1 MIQKMRNKSVMGQLK
16 TPKLFDTNIKP
27 LLIESRLGHHEEFFN
42 MTSRFKEVLTDD
54 RQDRNMVL
62 PICGYQGHRRGDR
75 SQNYFGKSFRDVTIQ
90 SKHLERQI
98 RSKSPVM

>member
-1 MIQKMRNKSVMGQLK
+1 MGMVKS
-16 TPKLFDTNIKP
+16 PKLADTNLKP
-27 LLIESRLGHHEEFFN
+27 LLIESRLGHRDEFFN
-42 MTSRFKEVLTDD
+42 LTSRFQEVLTDD
-54 RQDRNMVL
+54 KKDRNMVL

-75 SQNYFGKSFRDVTIQ
+75 SQNFFGKSYRDVTIQ